1 MNLFL
6 KKKIIETSTILT
18 LFIVIIYLVSFLDL
32 NVLTLKTN
40 KEHYV
45 TLDLAVQENEDLKV
59 LVTNRHYTSPN
70 LMAIPLSLEIE
81 APLSLEIEAPLEEKE
96 KEQVEEIPV
105 KEKVE
110 PEEVTNQ
117 EVVPESEPVSDTT
130 NYSLGDQIVEYA
142 KQFVGN
148 PYVYGGTSLTNGADC
163 SGFTMSVFANF
174 GISIARSSY
183 DQINSGY
190 QVSLDNIAPGDLVLS
205 GYDGVIS
212 HSSMYIGNNQIIH
225 SLNENVGIV
234 ITDMYIMPIIA
245 VVRVI

>member
-59 LVTNRHYTSPN
+59 LITNRHYTSPN

-81 APLSLEIEAPLEEKE
+81 APLEEKEKE

-105 KEKVE
+105 KEEVE
-110 PEEVTNQ
+110 PEEVTTQ

>member
-1 MNLFL
+1 MNLFF
-6 KKKIIETSTILT
+6 KKKIIETSAILT
-18 LFIVIIYLVSFLDL
+18 LFIVVIYLVSFLDL
-32 NVLTLKTN
+32 NILTLKVN

-45 TLDLAVQENEDLKV
+45 TLDLDIQENEDLKV

-70 LMAIPLSLEIE
+70 LTAIPLSLEIE
-81 APLSLEIEAPLEEKE
+81 EPKEEKKEE
-96 KEQVEEIPV
+96 KIEETNVSEQV
-105 KEKVE
+105 
-110 PEEVTNQ
+110 NQ
-117 EVVPESEPVSDTT
+117 EVEVTTEEVASTPEPVSDTT
-130 NYSLGDQIVEYA
+130 NYDLGNQIANYA

-163 SGFTMSVFANF
+163 SGFTMSVFAHF

-225 SLNENVGIV
+225 SLNEDVGIV
-234 ITDMYIMPIIA
+234 ITDLYIMPIIA

>member
-1 MNLFL
+1 MKLFF
-6 KKKIIETSTILT
+6 KKKIIETSAILT
-18 LFIVIIYLVSFLDL
+18 LFLVIIYLVSFLDL
-32 NVLTLKTN
+32 NVLTLKVN

-45 TLDLAVQENEDLKV
+45 ALDLNVQETEDLKV

-70 LMAIPLSLEIE
+70 LTAIPLSLEIE
-81 APLSLEIEAPLEEKE
+81 VPKEEENKE
-96 KEQVEEIPV
+96 KIEEEVVAEETPQESAPAVVEETPP
-105 KEKVE
+105 E
-110 PEEVTNQ
+110 PEPAPVT
-117 EVVPESEPVSDTT
+117 DTT
-130 NYSLGDQIVEYA
+130 NYDLGNQIVQYA

-163 SGFTMSVFANF
+163 SGFTMSVFAHF

-190 QVSLDNIAPGDLVLS
+190 QVSIANIAPGDLVLS

-225 SLNENVGIV
+225 SLNEDVGIV
-234 ITDMYIMPIIA
+234 ITDLYIMPIIA

>member
-59 LVTNRHYTSPN
+59 LITNRHYTSPN

-81 APLSLEIEAPLEEKE
+81 APLEEKEKE

-105 KEKVE
+105 KEEVE
-110 PEEVTNQ
+110 PEEVTTQ

-212 HSSMYIGNNQIIH
+212 HSSMYICNNQIIH

>member
-1 MNLFL
+1 MNLFF
-6 KKKIIETSTILT
+6 KKKIIETSAILT
-18 LFIVIIYLVSFLDL
+18 LFIVVIYLVSFLDL
-32 NVLTLKTN
+32 NVLTLKVN

-45 TLDLAVQENEDLKV
+45 ALDLDIQENEDLKV

-70 LMAIPLSLEIE
+70 LTAIPLSLEIE
-81 APLSLEIEAPLEEKE
+81 EPKEEKKEE
-96 KEQVEEIPV
+96 KIEETPV
-105 KEKVE
+105 SEETE
-110 PEEVTNQ
+110 PEVETTTEEVA
-117 EVVPESEPVSDTT
+117 PEPEPVPDTP
-130 NYSLGDQIVEYA
+130 NYDLGNQIANYA

-163 SGFTMSVFANF
+163 SGFTMSVFAHF

-225 SLNENVGIV
+225 SLNEDVGIV
-234 ITDMYIMPIIA
+234 ITDLYIMPIIA

>member
-1 MNLFL
+1 MNLFF
-6 KKKIIETSTILT
+6 KKRIIETSAILT

-45 TLDLAVQENEDLKV
+45 ALDLEDIQENENLKV
-59 LVTNRHYTSPN
+59 LVTNRYYTSPN
-70 LMAIPLSLEIE
+70 LMAIPLSLETKKQE
-81 APLSLEIEAPLEEKE
+81 ETKEEK
-96 KEQVEEIPV
+96 KIEEIPT
-105 KEKVE
+105 
-110 PEEVTNQ
+110 PEETEV
-117 EVVPESEPVSDTT
+117 EVISEKVVPEPEPVTDTP
-130 NYSLGDQIVEYA
+130 NYDLGNQIVEYA

-205 GYDGVIS
+205 GYDGIIS

-225 SLNENVGIV
+225 SLNEDVGIV
-234 ITDMYIMPIIA
+234 ITDMYIMPVIA